1 MRWCFEP
8 IYGLG
13 CLNTASLIYRAP
25 VAFWTLTFADRVPDA
40 GGGPAA
46 KSAVWGF
53 EPVFFKPEQVKTALD
68 LILFD
73 EWQLP
78 RE

>member
-8 IYGLG
+8 IYGHG
-13 CLNTASLIYRAP
+13 CLNTASLVYGAP
-25 VAFWTLTFADRVPDA
+25 IAFWTRTFADRVPDA

-46 KSAVWGF
+46 KSVVWGF

-78 RE
+78 RK